1 MSPAIACG
9 AVPGAPVRPHRLEA
23 LARVRRVQDWAHDLA
38 GAAVLIDALSCL
50 VRGAGLA
57 AEYARCDEPVLR
69 PGDAERAAGLLR
81 TWGPHL
87 AEPADT
93 ARVLLATGALSVAL
107 AEIDRR
113 APQRADDPRQ
123 LQLHAD
129 RVLTSPGAG
138 ESEGAR

>member
-1 MSPAIACG
+1 MSPALACG
-9 AVPGAPVRPHRLEA
+9 AVPVRPHRLEA
-23 LARVRRVQDWAHDLA
+23 LARVRRVQDWAHGLSD
-38 GAAVLIDALSCL
+38 AAVLLDALSCL

-93 ARVLLATGALSVAL
+93 ARVALASVGLSVAL

-113 APQRADDPRQ
+113 APPAGAATDPRQ
-123 LQLHAD
+123 LEMGG
-129 RVLTSPGAG
+129 T
-138 ESEGAR
+138 